1 MKKGVTSSE
10 LVASHL
16 NALHSARRR
25 FMETEADERLRR
37 ALKRKTR
44 TATSLKYQ
52 AGDQVYYKK
61 KDSSY

>member
-1 MKKGVTSSE
+1 MLYIQLEEDLWKQ
-10 LVASHL
+10 
-16 NALHSARRR
+16 
-25 FMETEADERLRR
+25 ADERLRQ
-37 ALKRKTR
+37 ALKRKT